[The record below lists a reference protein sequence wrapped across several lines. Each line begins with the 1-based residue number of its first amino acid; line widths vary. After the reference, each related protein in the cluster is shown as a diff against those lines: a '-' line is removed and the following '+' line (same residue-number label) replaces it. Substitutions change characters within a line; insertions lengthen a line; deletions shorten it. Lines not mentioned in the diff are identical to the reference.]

1 MKKRNNIWSYLIV
14 AAIFLCIGI
23 TLGKLFDWGYFEIS
37 RELSVFDA
45 LNLFVTVALGLYIA
59 WILERRKQIERVEKD
74 IIVSKIGE
82 IENGIHGIIIMLDED
97 KIKYSQ
103 INSMIHR
110 LSIVRNSLF
119 SELNGIGIRPTK
131 LGSQESVET
140 LIKEERTKLKRL
152 LTETPIQQGGEVE
165 IAVEKNIVKYTDKRK
180 MEIITS
186 ACALREL
193 FFVLKMA
200 INRV

>member
-1 MKKRNNIWSYLIV
+1 MKKRNNIGPYLIV
-14 AAIFLCIGI
+14 AALFLCIGVTI
-23 TLGKLFDWGYFEIS
+23 GKLFNWGYFEIS

-45 LNLFVTVALGLYIA
+45 LNLFVTIALGLYIA
-59 WILERRKQIERVEKD
+59 WILERKKQIERVEKD

-82 IENGIHGIIIMLDED
+82 IEKEIHGIITMLDED

-119 SELNGIGIRPTK
+119 SELNGIGIKPTT
-131 LGSQESVET
+131 LGKEHVET

-165 IAVEKNIVKYTDKRK
+165 IAVDRNIVKYTDKRK

-186 ACALREL
+186 ACALKEL

-200 INRV
+200 INRM